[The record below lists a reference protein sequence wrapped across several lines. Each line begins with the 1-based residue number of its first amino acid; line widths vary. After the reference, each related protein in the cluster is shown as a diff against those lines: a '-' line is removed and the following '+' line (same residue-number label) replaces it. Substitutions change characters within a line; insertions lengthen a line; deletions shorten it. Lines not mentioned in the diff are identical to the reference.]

1 MAVSTIGMI
10 KPIVLIEKSLFPT
23 LKSFPG
29 QYLREQIKQ
38 RKRKRKQLAKH
49 VHVYMCVYTFVIF
62 VFIVDN
68 FTKRALLSNLFLN
81 FIESFEVKIL
91 KLGFT

>member
-68 FTKRALLSNLFLN
+68 FTKELCCRICLN